1 MKFNA
6 KKTILSE
13 FFECF
18 FDPDLGDLNVPAVA
32 K

>member
-6 KKTILSE
+6 KETILSE

-18 FDPDLGDLNVPAVA
+18 LDPDLGNAIEIIC
-32 K
+32 